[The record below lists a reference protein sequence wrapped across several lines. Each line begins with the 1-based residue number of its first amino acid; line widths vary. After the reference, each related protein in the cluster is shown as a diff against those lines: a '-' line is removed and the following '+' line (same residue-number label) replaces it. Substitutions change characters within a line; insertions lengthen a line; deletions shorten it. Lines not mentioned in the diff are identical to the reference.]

1 MEGTV
6 GSGRPARVPEAIL
19 REGTR
24 ASVGAGPEKCR
35 LFQNKLEM
43 EMTPPNPAVIPAEC
57 GHRGPQAPAAPAAV
71 GSLPLRHRQGLNLEA
86 LLLCGSGLGLA
97 AMKLVLPGAAAL
109 LPEAAPGQSSA
120 EDAGPQG
127 SSGGEDGSS

>member
-43 EMTPPNPAVIPAEC
+43 EMTPPTPPSSQLSAATE
-57 GHRGPQAPAAPAAV
+57 GPRHLLPQLQSAHFLFATARDSTLKRSSCVAA
-71 GSLPLRHRQGLNLEA
+71 
-86 LLLCGSGLGLA
+86 GSGLLR
-97 AMKLVLPGAAAL
+97 
-109 LPEAAPGQSSA
+109 
-120 EDAGPQG
+120 
-127 SSGGEDGSS
+127 